1 MYNLPDMSSVIEQ
14 VNQQYKKKAVVDVRS
29 GDTVRVHQKIREGNK
44 ERIQIFHG
52 LVIRTDR
59 KGSHTSRITVRR
71 VTSGIG
77 VEKSFL
83 LHSPLVV
90 QVEVTK
96 RSKVRRNYL
105 SYMRQRTGKAA
116 RLSNVDFDREAVNAV
131 HDEAAEAEEAKLKE
145 EKAAE
150 AAAKAE
156 AKAAEEAETEAKF
169 AAAQAA
175 HDDSADEKKLADEKP
190 ESKAD

>member
-1 MYNLPDMSSVIEQ
+1 MYNLPDMSSVI
-14 VNQQYKKKAVVDVRS
+14 NQINDQYKKKAVVDVRS

-44 ERIQIFHG
+44 ERIQIFQG

-71 VTSGIG
+71 VASGIG

-83 LHSPLVV
+83 LHSPLIV

-105 SYMRQRTGKAA
+105 SYMRERTGKAA
-116 RLSNVDFDREAVNAV
+116 RMTSVDFDRQAVNAV

-156 AKAAEEAETEAKF
+156 EKAKEEAANEAKV
-169 AAAQAA
+169 AAAVAS
-175 HDDSADEKKLADEKP
+175 HDQADE
-190 ESKAD
+190 ESKDE

>member
-1 MYNLPDMSSVIEQ
+1 M
-14 VNQQYKKKAVVDVRS
+14 RS

-44 ERIQIFHG
+44 ERIQIFQG
-52 LVIRTDR
+52 LVIRTGK
-59 KGSHTSRITVRR
+59 KGSHVSRITVRR
-71 VTSGIG
+71 VTGGVG

-105 SYMRQRTGKAA
+105 TYMRERTGKAA
-116 RLSNVDFDREAVNAV
+116 RLSNVDFDRETVNAV
-131 HDEAAEAEEAKLKE
+131 HDEAGEAEEAKLHEQQKV
-145 EKAAE
+145 E

-156 AKAAEEAETEAKF
+156 EKAAEEAKNEAKV
-169 AAAQAA
+169 AAAMASHDQAGA
-175 HDDSADEKKLADEKP
+175 KADKKDEKAENQPAAETKD
-190 ESKAD
+190 